1 MSNPRDRA
9 VDAESSQRSGLLDEL
24 RPPDQTAGT
33 GVGDFAEPLDAEA
46 GTTAAEG
53 HESRTRFAGRF
64 SLEGRTLKQHTAR
77 GVIINSS
84 FQVGLI
90 SLNLLQRLIVAA
102 YLTLSEFGFWG
113 LLVTTL
119 ATLAWLKEVGI
130 SDKYIQQD
138 ESDQVAAFQKAFT
151 FELLYS
157 MLFYLVCAAA
167 LPVYAQIFD
176 RPEIIVPGLVLCLQ
190 LPLGALMSPVW
201 IFYRR
206 MQFVRQR
213 TILAVGPIL
222 STVVTVG
229 LAVAGAGYWS
239 LIIGSVLGTAIGAA
253 VAVALAPYPLALRF
267 ERGTLGEYF
276 RFSWPLFLN
285 SLAGLIA
292 VQGAVIIGNYTVGLV
307 GIAAIGLAG
316 NFAQFVNK
324 VDGVIK
330 QTMYP
335 AVCAV
340 KERRQAL
347 QEAFV
352 KSNRLGMMWGL
363 PFGISLALFGP
374 DLVTFAL
381 GEKWRIAEPLLQVFG
396 LILGANQVAFNWT
409 LFMRALDWTWPI
421 ALEGLVALLLF
432 GAVTVPLML
441 TLGLSGYAIGA
452 AAIALGQLVLRGW
465 YLSRLFAG
473 FNLLRHLGRA
483 LAPSV
488 PAVAAVL
495 AVRALEGGERTL
507 GLALAEIALYATVT
521 AIATWA
527 FERDLLREVRGYL
540 RRVHPS
546 TASPSPAPAP

>member
-1 MSNPRDRA
+1 MSDSRDRG
-9 VDAESSQRSGLLDEL
+9 VEGDSGRLPGLSDEL
-24 RPPDQTAGT
+24 RPPDQTTGT
-33 GVGDFAEPLDAEA
+33 GVGDFVEPLDAEA
-46 GTTAAEG
+46 GEG
-53 HESRTRFAGRF
+53 GEGQTHFDGRF
-64 SLEGRTLKQHTAR
+64 SLGGRSLKQHTAR

-90 SLNLLQRLIVAA
+90 SLNLLQRLTVAA
-102 YLTLSEFGFWG
+102 FLTLAEFGFWG

-138 ESDQVAAFQKAFT
+138 ESDQAVAFQKAFT

-157 MLFYLVCAAA
+157 MLFYLICAAA
-167 LPVYAQIFD
+167 LPVYAQIFE

-201 IFYRR
+201 VFYRR
-206 MQFVRQR
+206 MQFARQR
-213 TILAVGPIL
+213 AILAVGPIL

-229 LAVAGAGYWS
+229 LAVEGAGYWS
-239 LIIGSVLGTAIGAA
+239 LIVGSVLGTAVGAV
-253 VAVALAPYPLALRF
+253 VAVAMAPYPLRLRF

-276 RFSWPLFLN
+276 KFSWPLFLN

-292 VQGAVIIGNYTVGLV
+292 VQGAVIVGNYAVGLV

-340 KERRQAL
+340 KERREAL
-347 QEAFV
+347 HEAFV

-363 PFGISLALFGP
+363 PFGIALALFGP

-409 LFMRALDWTWPI
+409 LFMRALGWTWPI
-421 ALEGLVALLLF
+421 ALEGLVALGLF

-441 TLGLSGYAIGA
+441 TLGLDGYAIGA
-452 AAIALGQLVLRGW
+452 AAIAAGQLALRGW

-473 FNLLRHLGRA
+473 FNLLRHMLRA

-488 PAVAAVL
+488 PAVVVVL
-495 AVRALEGGERTL
+495 AVRVVEGGERTL
-507 GLALAEIALYATVT
+507 GLALGELALYAAVT
-521 AIATWA
+521 ALATWA
-527 FERDLLREVRGYL
+527 LERDLLREVGGYL
-540 RRVHPS
+540 RRGRP
-546 TASPSPAPAP
+546 AAARPSPAPAP